1 MTEGHWLTSLQEAES
16 LEDLVDPPSISWYSQ
31 ARLAVSQVLS
41 HVQYRPA
48 SRHHRH
54 HVQPYK

>member
-48 SRHHRH
+48 TGSHH
-54 HVQPYK
+54 QYK